1 MSNVAHQGFRGIRR
15 FRLTLQVRRQVGE
28 ISSSRRGGGLKG
40 GAAQD
45 LGGDP
50 RTQATAMME
59 RYAHLL
65 LERMLK
71 AMEMLPEMGEGLLR

>member
-1 MSNVAHQGFRGIRR
+1 
-15 FRLTLQVRRQVGE
+15 
-28 ISSSRRGGGLKG
+28 
-40 GAAQD
+40 
-45 LGGDP
+45 
-50 RTQATAMME
+50 MME